1 MGLGSFLYRV
11 GSYIG
16 IERLGLRGSSGD
28 RGNGRRILVRERID
42 WSFPRFIVEPIMDEQ
57 RALGKIIKVSDK
69 GWGFIISK
77 DIAFTR
83 IFFHWTSLQ
92 GDTLNFKDLKLG
104 MNVEFT
110 PVNVPTKGWRAIKI
124 KVME

>member
-1 MGLGSFLYRV
+1 MIGGVIDVFSKRT
-11 GSYIG
+11 YIL
-16 IERLGLRGSSGD
+16 ITPP
-28 RGNGRRILVRERID
+28 
-42 WSFPRFIVEPIMDEQ
+42 FVEIIMENNNEQ

-83 IFFHWTSLQ
+83 IFFHWTSLT

-110 PVNVPTKGWRAIKI
+110 PIDVPNKGWRAIKI
-124 KVME
+124 KVMDGQ